1 VSPHEDLEGLEVAGA
16 GLLDEFVVWFYG
28 KTSTRGTVL
37 ARLGPLGALRSYCT
51 GAVTF
56 PPRLLSS
63 LRNVTHEIRE
73 SIEEGVM
80 TVAAVEISQSLQRAV
95 DDLLGFLPRLLGF
108 LIILLIGFLVAKALQ
123 KVVTVALDKAGTD
136 RALRDGASGEVVN
149 RVAPDASPSALI
161 GRVVFW
167 FVFLG
172 ALSIAISSL
181 GITALNDFLADVFAY
196 LPNIVAAI
204 LIFIVAG
211 AVAGFL
217 ARLITRTMGQ
227 SASGKVAATAVP
239 ALVMAIAGFMIL
251 NQLHIAT
258 AIVTITYAAIMG
270 ALALGTALAFGLG
283 GRDVASRLLED
294 AYRKG
299 QAERQRLR
307 VQQAAGGPRAA
318 AAPATPT
325 PGGIRRSE

>member
-1 VSPHEDLEGLEVAGA
+1 
-16 GLLDEFVVWFYG
+16 
-28 KTSTRGTVL
+28 
-37 ARLGPLGALRSYCT
+37 
-51 GAVTF
+51 
-56 PPRLLSS
+56 
-63 LRNVTHEIRE
+63 
-73 SIEEGVM
+73 M

-108 LIILLIGFLVAKALQ
+108 LIILLIGFLVAKVLQ

-211 AVAGFL
+211 AIAGFL
-217 ARLITRTMGQ
+217 ARLITRAMGE
-227 SASGKVAATAVP
+227 SASGKIAATAVP

-307 VQQAAGGPRAA
+307 VQQAAGGPRPA

-325 PGGIRRSE
+325 AGDLRRSE

>member
-1 VSPHEDLEGLEVAGA
+1 
-16 GLLDEFVVWFYG
+16 
-28 KTSTRGTVL
+28 
-37 ARLGPLGALRSYCT
+37 
-51 GAVTF
+51 
-56 PPRLLSS
+56 
-63 LRNVTHEIRE
+63 
-73 SIEEGVM
+73 M

-108 LIILLIGFLVAKALQ
+108 LIILLIGFLVAKVLQ

-217 ARLITRTMGQ
+217 ARLITRAMGE

-307 VQQAAGGPRAA
+307 VQQAAGGTRTATAPAAPTPAA
-318 AAPATPT
+318 A
-325 PGGIRRSE
+325 RRSE